1 MYYDDELEKQMIEDM
16 ERVDK
21 EDFLSDDLSHLYPDD
36 PNLIGFI
43 YINRI

>member
-1 MYYDDELEKQMIEDM
+1 MNHDKEIERQMIEDM
-16 ERVDK
+16 ERVDR